1 VTVPKEKTEKNVDNY
16 FFSCKFRDIKLSFC
30 ILKKVG
36 TMNSKQAGGIS
47 TDKLTPTM
55 EDYLEAIYNLSQEKR
70 VVRVKDIAKRLGVK
84 MPTVTS
90 MLKTLGEKGMIDHEK
105 YEYLE
110 LTGKGSDIGS
120 EIDQRHQT
128 LKTFLTDI
136 LKIDHDQADKD
147 ACKME
152 HAVSPATLESIV
164 EFMAFIENC
173 PRGGNDWLELFNE
186 YRKHGAPRD
195 KCLERMKRFAHEY
208 DAKIKDME
216 RER

>member
-1 VTVPKEKTEKNVDNY
+1 MKTKAVT
-16 FFSCKFRDIKLSFC
+16 
-30 ILKKVG
+30 
-36 TMNSKQAGGIS
+36 S
-47 TDKLTPTM
+47 TSNNLTPTM
-55 EDYLEAIYNLSQEKR
+55 EDYLEAIYTLSHEKR

-84 MPTVTS
+84 MPTVTG

-105 YEYLE
+105 YEDLE

-120 EIDQRHQT
+120 QIDQRHQI

-136 LKIDHDQADKD
+136 LQIGHDQADED

-152 HAVSPATLESIV
+152 HAVSPTTLERIV

-173 PRGGNDWLELFNE
+173 PRGGNDWLDFFKE
-186 YRKHGAPRD
+186 YRRHEMPRD
-195 KCLERMKRFAHEY
+195 KCLQRMKRFAHEY